1 MNSLTEWLF
10 SNTADT
16 PRLPLLIGLI
26 GLILWTAEVISLFI
40 PWKPGKGTEKDR
52 GSFVLIASAW
62 TLAITFSVFDALTYR
77 LTTLPYHLSWIQ
89 YSGIPLIIIGFGLR
103 VPARLTLG
111 RALTPFVQTSNPG
124 GLITTGIYSL
134 IRHPAYLGALG
145 QLLGITLCFGSV
157 LGVATGIFCGFPA
170 LLYRI
175 RVEEQ
180 ALREWFGNHYE
191 QYATRTSRMIPRIW

>member
-1 MNSLTEWLF
+1 LTEWLF
-10 SNTADT
+10 SNTANT
-16 PRLPLLIGLI
+16 PQLPLLIGLI

-40 PWKPGKGTEKDR
+40 TWKPGKGTEKDK
-52 GSFVLIASAW
+52 GSFVFIASAW

-89 YSGIPLIIIGFGLR
+89 YSGIPLIIIGFALR

-111 RALTPFVQTSNPG
+111 HALSPFVQTSNPG
-124 GLITTGIYSL
+124 GLVTKGIYSL

-145 QLLGITLCFGSV
+145 QLVGIALCFGSV
-157 LGVATGIFCGFPA
+157 LGVATGIFFGIPA

-180 ALREWFGNHYE
+180 ALREWFGKDYE
-191 QYATRTSRMIPRIW
+191 QYAARTSRMIPRLW